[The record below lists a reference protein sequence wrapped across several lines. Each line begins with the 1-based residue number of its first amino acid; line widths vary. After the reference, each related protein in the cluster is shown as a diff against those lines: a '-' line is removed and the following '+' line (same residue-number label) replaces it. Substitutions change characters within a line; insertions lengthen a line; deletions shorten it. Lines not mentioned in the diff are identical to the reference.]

1 MEYVTSLKNSLETS
15 TMNDSF
21 GQHLTKYE
29 KEKISSCLSGLA
41 SVNIRLKSV
50 FEFGLSQLKSSAVKP
65 RVKPWMDAFF
75 HSVRDWLTFLNRSG
89 LIPFY
94 HWITF

>member
-1 MEYVTSLKNSLETS
+1 MEYVTSLKSSLES
-15 TMNDSF
+15 SMNDSF
-21 GQHLTKYE
+21 GQHLSKYE
-29 KEKISSCLSGLA
+29 KEKISSCLSGLG

-75 HSVRDWLTFLNRSG
+75 HEVHSQLFHCHTKYK
-89 LIPFY
+89 IPLL
-94 HWITF
+94 